1 MIADQ
6 IILQQS
12 SKEILK
18 LLEDSKSVPTSL
30 FENWITAFIVT
41 HLKSSNNELDSDTR
55 MLCNYLRAQYTYSD
69 KHGKGFDRGAVY
81 GSMSVLK
88 RYEELI
94 QDSE

>member
-41 HLKSSNNELDSDTR
+41 HLKCYNNELDSDTR
-55 MLCNYLRAQYTYSD
+55 MLCNYLRAQYTYSN
-69 KHGKGFDRGAVY
+69 KHGKGFDHGAVY

-94 QDSE
+94 QDGE